1 MTWSAVTVTGGGD
14 ARGTVEDV
22 TLRVT
27 KLRTSDGEVYTV
39 PDGQIVKSLNL
50 SKDWARAV
58 VDIPV
63 PTSADINGVN
73 EVLLRCRRTPYAED
87 GYRNCDWTSR
97 S

>member
-1 MTWSAVTVTGGGD
+1 MSND

-27 KLRTSDGEVYTV
+27 KLRSADGEMFTI
-39 PDGQIVKSLNL
+39 PNGQIIKSVNL

-63 PTSADINGVN
+63 PATADLNVVN
-73 EVLLRCRRTPYAED
+73 DVLHDVCEAAVEIP
-87 GYRNCDWTSR
+87 S
-97 S
+97 